1 MSSNKNLVGADARPA
16 EGGVSVR
23 PRRREFI
30 RAQSGQATVEFALV
44 VPFLMLAL
52 LVLIQTGL
60 TMHAQVVVTQAAREG
75 ARQATTAG
83 SDGEIVQAVR
93 RSAGS
98 LNPGR
103 LKVAYRAPHGWKTGE
118 PVTVTAYYAVPV
130 LLPLIREIFPNSL
143 VLKSSTTMRIEKE
156 RR

>member
-1 MSSNKNLVGADARPA
+1 MSSNKRPQKQQRQNKNLVGVGVSARPLQKT
-16 EGGVSVR
+16 
-23 PRRREFI
+23 
-30 RAQSGQATVEFALV
+30 QSGQATVEFALV

-52 LVLIQTGL
+52 LVLVQTGL

-103 LKVAYRAPHGWKTGE
+103 LKIAYKAPHGWKAGE
-118 PVTVTAYYAVPV
+118 PVTVTVSYGMPI
-130 LLPLIREIFPNSL
+130 LLPLVREMFPNSL
-143 VLKSSTTMRIEKE
+143 ILKSNTTMRIEKE